1 MAGKRLTN
9 PAGSSNDLRG
19 DVLRVLGVL
28 KVATADQ
35 IQRIAAPHL
44 TYRHTMKA
52 TASERKTARTASHA
66 GALSDLRKHGLAEN
80 GGTTRVGETLRNLTT
95 KGLEAASYELGR
107 PLTEMGSTAR
117 GAGSSG
123 ATHPM
128 AVNET
133 VIAMLRPKPDL
144 RLLTGEPAEA
154 KAAAQAA
161 VDAPAGIGA
170 IASYATE
177 VPLPA
182 TGTWGAPGKGG
193 AQADI
198 AGKVIRASLR
208 TASTIIK
215 RQGGEIRSY
224 DGDRVM
230 GIFIGNS
237 KNSDVAKVGLQ
248 IHYAIDEIVKSALYA
263 ELPELKSGGFVPEM
277 CVGIASGEAF
287 IARAGVRD
295 SSDLVSIG
303 RAPNVAAKLSD
314 IREPGYGYRTYITA
328 DVYGWLNEDSKL
340 CKGVDMWNSYRPQI
354 GGEWMTIYRSSY
366 WWSV

>member
-9 PAGSSNDLRG
+9 PAGSWNDLRG

-35 IQRIAAPHL
+35 IQRIASPHL

-80 GGTTRVGETLRNLTT
+80 GGTTRAGESLRNLTT

-161 VDAPAGIGA
+161 VDAPAGVGT

-182 TGTWGAPGKGG
+182 TGTWGAPGKGT

-198 AGKVIRASLR
+198 VLTAPRPDPAVVHRGRQLPRDRRGDRGK
-208 TASTIIK
+208 TAEVLQVLQATDQGHR
-215 RQGGEIRSY
+215 RQGQA
-224 DGDRVM
+224 
-230 GIFIGNS
+230 
-237 KNSDVAKVGLQ
+237 DVAHPLDGPPRR
-248 IHYAIDEIVKSALYA
+248 ARRGPA
-263 ELPELKSGGFVPEM
+263 P
-277 CVGIASGEAF
+277 
-287 IARAGVRD
+287 ARADRLQLA
-295 SSDLVSIG
+295 S
-303 RAPNVAAKLSD
+303 APAT
-314 IREPGYGYRTYITA
+314 PTA
-328 DVYGWLNEDSKL
+328 PPRGS
-340 CKGVDMWNSYRPQI
+340 
-354 GGEWMTIYRSSY
+354 RS
-366 WWSV
+366 